1 MRKITTSG
9 RITILLG
16 KQQAATGERLSPR
29 RLAERAG
36 VPKDLV
42 YRLDAGQ
49 ARHIDLEALARL
61 CDALHCDLQDI
72 WFGSQIMANPFD
84 ILPRQSVQLAQRS
97 GPDYLQRHYIAIL
110 LRCMPWQSSTAL
122 A

>member
-42 YRLDAGQ
+42 YRLDSGA
-49 ARHIDLEALARL
+49 ARYVDLDALARL
-61 CDALHCDLQDI
+61 CETLQCDLQDI
-72 WFGSQIMANPFD
+72 LVWEHD
-84 ILPRQSVQLAQRS
+84 HAQ
-97 GPDYLQRHYIAIL
+97 PI
-110 LRCMPWQSSTAL
+110 
-122 A
+122 

>member
-1 MRKITTSG
+1 MRKISTSG

-16 KQQAATGERLSPR
+16 KQQVATGERLSPR
-29 RLAERAG
+29 RLAQRAR

-61 CDALHCDLQDI
+61 CDALQCDLQDI
-72 WFGSQIMANPFD
+72 LVWETEHGE
-84 ILPRQSVQLAQRS
+84 SV
-97 GPDYLQRHYIAIL
+97 
-110 LRCMPWQSSTAL
+110 
-122 A
+122 